1 MPLDWF
7 HRRAE
12 GSPSL
17 SRRSLLRL
25 AAGGVVGLSLP
36 RCLALA
42 GKATP
47 ARAKNVLVILEQ
59 GGLSHIDTWDP
70 KPHQISDHRS
80 PYKPISTRVAGM
92 QFTELLAKTAHVADK
107 LAIVRSM
114 HHARAGADAHPNGTQ
129 YILSGSHPGG
139 AALEMPDIGSIASH
153 LLGNSCKYLP
163 PYIMVPGNNEQAA
176 ETRHGFLPTATKVF
190 KTGGRDLDDP
200 AWKINGLAARAENQ
214 GDRLAGRRRLQLA
227 LRDQSADDLG
237 MGRFYD
243 QAFDILASPKVGE
256 AFDLRREPTRVRE
269 RYGRGHRGACYLMGR
284 KLVEAGR
291 AS

>member
-36 RCLALA
+36 QGLALA
-42 GKATP
+42 GKSAP

-70 KPHQISDHRS
+70 KPLQVSDHRS

-107 LAIVRSM
+107 NEI
-114 HHARAGADAHPNGTQ
+114 AGNCAHRLLCNRGVGDQ
-129 YILSGSHPGG
+129 KSEMLGS
-139 AALEMPDIGSIASH
+139 
-153 LLGNSCKYLP
+153 
-163 PYIMVPGNNEQAA
+163 VPGRMDDVDA
-176 ETRHGFLPTATKVF
+176 
-190 KTGGRDLDDP
+190 DL
-200 AWKINGLAARAENQ
+200 A
-214 GDRLAGRRRLQLA
+214 DRE
-227 LRDQSADDLG
+227 
-237 MGRFYD
+237 MGAIC
-243 QAFDILASPKVGE
+243 Q
-256 AFDLRREPTRVRE
+256 
-269 RYGRGHRGACYLMGR
+269 
-284 KLVEAGR
+284 
-291 AS
+291 